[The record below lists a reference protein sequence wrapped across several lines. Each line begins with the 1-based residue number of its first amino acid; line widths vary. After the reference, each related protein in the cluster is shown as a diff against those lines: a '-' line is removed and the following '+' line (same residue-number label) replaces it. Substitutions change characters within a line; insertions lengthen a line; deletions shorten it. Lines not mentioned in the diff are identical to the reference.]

1 MSLFINY
8 WKAVLFSL
16 ILLLGFLLRAQ
27 EALSGNYLFLL
38 DQGRD
43 MLAVKS
49 IVYDHHLTLIGP
61 YTSLQGV
68 FQGPFWYYLLSVPT
82 FLTGGNPWGGV
93 VLSLIISMATVIVVF
108 LLVNKLFG
116 KRAAFITM
124 FLVAVC
130 PEAVAA
136 ATYAWNPHS
145 MWLLLTIYV
154 FSFYLLSEGKKKFH
168 FVVWPTVALMFS
180 FQTALGTFIFISSIV
195 YLFVFG
201 RNLLK
206 KKEFGM
212 GIFAFILLLSP
223 QILFDLRHDFLMSR
237 GVISMFLG
245 SAQSSG
251 GFLSHFSTTF
261 KDHFYSF
268 TVNFN
273 SSFNGL
279 TFSGVAFYLLV
290 FSTLFGKRTRFLS
303 DKEYK
308 FTLLSAM
315 IVVFVF
321 LLLLFYQQPLR
332 AWFLTGFEIFFLLP
346 LGLIL
351 ARLFSYAFGK
361 ALLIILLV
369 LTLTIVVPKIY
380 NLYYYPDYGGVAKV
394 KGKLAAIDYI
404 YKDAGGNPFNM
415 MIFTPPVNTDAYDYL
430 IWWRSKNRYQYMP
443 GKEKEGMLYL
453 LIEPDSSQPWT
464 YKGWLET
471 VIKSGEVISTIELP
485 SGLIVQKRTYQ

>member
-1 MSLFINY
+1 MRRILFFIIL
-8 WKAVLFSL
+8 VLA
-16 ILLLGFLLRAQ
+16 FLLRAQ
-27 EALSGNYLFLL
+27 ETLSGNFLFLL

-43 MLAVKS
+43 ILAVKS

-93 VLSLIISMATVIVVF
+93 VLSLIISMATIVVVF
-108 LLVNKLFG
+108 LFARKLFG
-116 KRAAFITM
+116 QRVAFITA
-124 FLVAVC
+124 FLLAIC

-154 FSFYLLSEGKKKFH
+154 FSFYLLSEGKAKFH
-168 FVVWPTVALMFS
+168 FIVWPTIALMFS
-180 FQTALGTFIFISSIV
+180 FQTALGTFIFFSSIV

-212 GIFAFILLLSP
+212 GIFALILLLSP

-261 KDHFYSF
+261 KDHFYNF

-279 TFSGVAFYLLV
+279 IFSGVAFYLLV
-290 FSTLFGKRTRFLS
+290 FSIFFGKSTKFLS
-303 DKEYK
+303 DREHK
-308 FTLLSAM
+308 FIILTARLVLIIFFLSLL
-315 IVVFVF
+315 
-321 LLLLFYQQPLR
+321 YQAPLR
-332 AWFLTGFEIFFLLP
+332 AWFLTGFEIMFLFP
-346 LGLIL
+346 LGVIL
-351 ARLFSYAFGK
+351 ARLWSYAFGK

-369 LTLTIVVPKIY
+369 LTLIIVVPKIY
-380 NLYYYPDYGGVAKV
+380 NLYRYPDYGGVAKV

-404 YKDAGGNPFNM
+404 YKDAEGKPFNLLV
-415 MIFTPPVNTDAYDYL
+415 FTPPVNTDAYDYL
-430 IWWRSKNRYQYMP
+430 IWWRSKSRYQYMP
-443 GKEKEGMLYL
+443 GKEKEGTLYL

-471 VIKSGEVISTIELP
+471 VIKSGEVISTTELP
-485 SGLIVQKRTYQ
+485 SGLVVQKRANF